1 VLIQKVPLL
10 PAYLLVLKDGV
21 TVVRHPHGGADELS
35 LSRKAL
41 QPKSP
46 SYLVASDQFPSD
58 PPDYWQI
65 LSS

>member
-21 TVVRHPHGGADELS
+21 TVVHHPHGGADELS

-58 PPDYWQI
+58 PPDYSQI